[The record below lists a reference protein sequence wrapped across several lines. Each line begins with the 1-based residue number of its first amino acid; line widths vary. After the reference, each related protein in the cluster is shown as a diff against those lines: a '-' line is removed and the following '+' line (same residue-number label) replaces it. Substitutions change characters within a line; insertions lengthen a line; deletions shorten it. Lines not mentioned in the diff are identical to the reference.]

1 MKLIPEQI
9 EGIKKQ
15 IAEKINVVSDV
26 DYLEE
31 SREEFKKNV
40 SECGVR
46 DEVSERHIFKAHADI
61 ARLRIALEDAEIVD
75 EPTGSI
81 IEIGSNFTV
90 EFSTGTKRI
99 FTLVETTEGLEKT
112 SDYTTKASPFGQ
124 AIIGK
129 TEGDVFSYTIGT
141 SPFNKRQITGCIE
154 KINTKENT
162 NSKQKTI
169 TKK

>member
-1 MKLIPEQI
+1 MKLIPEQV

-31 SREEFKKNV
+31 SREDFRKNI

-46 DEVSERHIFKAHADI
+46 DEVSERHMFKAHADI
-61 ARLRIALEDAEIVD
+61 ARLRVALEDAEIVD
-75 EPTGSI
+75 EP
-81 IEIGSNFTV
+81 
-90 EFSTGTKRI
+90 
-99 FTLVETTEGLEKT
+99 TEGLEKT

-124 AIIGK
+124 AVIGK
-129 TEGDVFSYTIGT
+129 TEGDVFSYTIST
-141 SPFNKRQITGCIE
+141 SPFNKRQITGCVE

-169 TKK
+169 TK

>member
-1 MKLIPEQI
+1 MKLIPEQV

-31 SREEFKKNV
+31 SREDFRKNI

-46 DEVSERHIFKAHADI
+46 DEVSERHMFKAHADI
-61 ARLRIALEDAEIVD
+61 ARLRVALEDAEIVD
-75 EPTGSI
+75 EPTGCV

-90 EFSTGTKRI
+90 EFSTGAKRT

-124 AIIGK
+124 AVIGK
-129 TEGDVFSYTIGT
+129 TEGDVFSYTIST
-141 SPFNKRQITGCIE
+141 SPFNKRQITGCVE
-154 KINTKENT
+154 KINTK
-162 NSKQKTI
+162 
-169 TKK
+169 